1 MSEYQRIIFIMH
13 AAIKVCP
20 TFHKTNDIDDFVIVG
35 EKLIKLLGGLL
46 MIINMRYDS
55 TRIKIQAFTS

>member
-1 MSEYQRIIFIMH
+1 MYT
-13 AAIKVCP
+13 AIRTCPLLHKV
-20 TFHKTNDIDDFVIVG
+20 NDINNFVIVG

-46 MIINMRYDS
+46 LIINMRYDC